1 MSEISFVDTTLRDGQ
16 QSVWALGMKTA
27 AMLPIAAQMDR
38 IGFESM
44 EFFVS
49 IMIKKYVREHKENP
63 WLWLREGVK
72 RFHHT
77 RLRNHGGM
85 HGSGAMEKL
94 PQAAMKLL
102 AERVVSYGITL
113 TRTSNCWNDFAE
125 MRDELRNLRDLG
137 MDTIVNLIYTVSP
150 HHTDEYYAR
159 KAREAAAIRPYRICF
174 KDVGGLLTP
183 ERART
188 LLPAIL
194 QNAGAV
200 PVEYH
205 AHCNNG
211 LATLCYI
218 EAVKLGITALH
229 TAVPP
234 LANGSSQ
241 PSLLNVARNLRAL
254 GYTPIVNDEAVKPV
268 EEHFTAVAKAQGLA
282 VGKPFA
288 YDEAQYRHQV
298 PGGVISNLRH
308 QLSVIGK
315 ENRLA
320 ETLEEA
326 ARVRADFGYPI
337 MVTPL
342 SQFVVSQAAINV
354 IVGERYKE
362 VTDQVIQYALGIWG
376 KEAPEIMAPDVKD
389 KILSRRRAR
398 DWEHW
403 TAPAL
408 SLREV
413 RQKYGAAISDEELLL
428 RIYAGPEAVD
438 ALSAAAPKP
447 QIDGKQSLIQ
457 LIEQL
462 SKKTDCTQV
471 YIRRNGFSLAMRKS
485 DQRSVHEI
493 SRPAR
498 LDRED

>member
-1 MSEISFVDTTLRDGQ
+1 MSEIRFIDTTLRDGQ
-16 QSVWALGMKTA
+16 QSLWALGMKTD
-27 AMLPIAAQMDR
+27 AMLGAAAQMDR

-49 IMIKKYVREHKENP
+49 IMIKKYVRELKENP
-63 WLWLREGVK
+63 WVWLREGTK
-72 RFHHT
+72 RFRHT
-77 RLRNHGGM
+77 RLRNHGGL
-85 HGSGAMEKL
+85 HGSGAFEKL
-94 PQAAMKLL
+94 PHAALRLL
-102 AERVVSYGITL
+102 AERVVYYGITL
-113 TRTSNCWNDFAE
+113 TRTSNCWNDFEE
-125 MRDELRNLRDLG
+125 MRDEVRELSELG
-137 MDTIVNLIYTVSP
+137 METVVNLIYSVSP
-150 HHTDEYYAR
+150 RHTDEYYA
-159 KAREAAAIRPYRICF
+159 KKCREAAAIQPYRICF

-194 QNAGAV
+194 QNAGEV
-200 PVEYH
+200 PIEYH

-218 EAVKLGITALH
+218 EAVKLGINSLH

-234 LANGSSQ
+234 LASGSSQ
-241 PSLLNVARNLRAL
+241 PSILNVARNLRAL
-254 GYTPIVNDEAVKPV
+254 GYTPIVNDEEVIPV
-268 EEHFTAVAKAQGLA
+268 EAHFTAVAKNQGLA
-282 VGKPFA
+282 IGKPFA
-288 YDEAQYRHQV
+288 YDESQYLHQV

-308 QLSVIGK
+308 QLRLIGK
-315 ENRLA
+315 GDKLP

-376 KEAPEIMAPDVKD
+376 KEAKDIMDPDVKD
-389 KILSRRRAR
+389 KILGRSRAKDWQSWRAP
-398 DWEHW
+398 E
-403 TAPAL
+403 L
-408 SLREV
+408 SLHEL
-413 RQKYGAAISDEELLL
+413 RQKYGAGISDEELLL

-438 ALSAAAPKP
+438 ALCANGAPTP
-447 QIDGKQSLIQ
+447 RASSKQSLLQ

-462 SKKTDCTQV
+462 SSKKDCHHV
-471 YIRRNGFSLAMRKS
+471 HIRRNGFSLKMGKS
-485 DQRSVHEI
+485 AQAANVV
-493 SRPAR
+493 
-498 LDRED
+498 

>member
-1 MSEISFVDTTLRDGQ
+1 MSEIHFVDTTLRDGQ
-16 QSVWALGMKTA
+16 QSLWALGMKTG
-27 AMLPIAAQMDR
+27 AMLPIVPQMDR

-49 IMIKKYVREHKENP
+49 IMFKKYVREHKENP
-63 WLWLREGVK
+63 WVWLREGTK
-72 RFHHT
+72 RFRHT
-77 RLRNHGGM
+77 RLRNHGGL
-85 HGSGAMEKL
+85 HGSGAFEKL
-94 PQAAMKLL
+94 PHAALKLL

-113 TRTSNCWNDFAE
+113 TRTSNCWNDFEE
-125 MRDELRNLRDLG
+125 MRDEVRELGALG
-137 MDTIVNLIYTVSP
+137 METIVNLIYTVSP
-150 HHTDEYYAR
+150 RHTDAYYAQKSR
-159 KAREAAAIRPYRICF
+159 DAAAIRPYRICF

-194 QNAGAV
+194 QNAGDI

-211 LATLCYI
+211 LAPLCYL

-241 PSLLNVARNLRAL
+241 PSIVNVAKNLRAL
-254 GYTPIVNDEAVKPV
+254 GYTPRVNDEALKPV
-268 EEHFTAVAKAQGLA
+268 EDHFKGVAKRDGLS

-288 YDEAQYRHQV
+288 YDQSQYLHQV

-308 QLSVIGK
+308 QLRLVGK
-315 ENRLA
+315 ENELA

-354 IVGERYKE
+354 MVGERYKE
-362 VTDQVIQYALGIWG
+362 VTDQVIQYALGYWG
-376 KEAPEIMAPDVKD
+376 KDAPALLDRNVKD
-389 KILSRRRAR
+389 KILHRAR
-398 DWEHW
+398 AKDWARW
-403 TAPAL
+403 TPPDS
-408 SLREV
+408 SLHEL
-413 RQKYGAAISDEELLL
+413 RQKYGASVSDEELLL
-428 RIYAGPEAVD
+428 RVYAGADAVD
-438 ALSAAAPKP
+438 ALANAGLPKP
-447 QIDGKQSLIQ
+447 QLDGKQSLLQ
-457 LIEQL
+457 LVEQL
-462 SKKTDCTQV
+462 SKKKGCNHI
-471 YIRRNGFSLAMRKS
+471 YIRRNGMSLSLGKTAS
-485 DQRSVHEI
+485 H
-493 SRPAR
+493 PA
-498 LDRED
+498 

>member
-1 MSEISFVDTTLRDGQ
+1 MSEIRFIDTTLRDGQ
-16 QSVWALGMKTA
+16 QSLWALGMKTG

-63 WLWLREGVK
+63 WVWLREGVK
-72 RFHHT
+72 QFRHT
-77 RLRNHGGM
+77 RLRNHGGL

-102 AERVVSYGITL
+102 AERVVSYGVTL
-113 TRTSNCWNDFAE
+113 TRTSNCWNDFEE
-125 MRDELRNLRDLG
+125 MRRELHDLRALG

-150 HHTDEYYAR
+150 RHTDEYYAR

-194 QNAGAV
+194 KNAGDV

-211 LATLCYI
+211 LATLCYL

-241 PSLLNVARNLRAL
+241 PSILNVARNLCAL
-254 GYTPIVNDEAVKPV
+254 GYTPVVNDREVKPV
-268 EEHFTAVAKAQGLA
+268 EEHFTAVAKAQNLA
-282 VGKPFA
+282 IGKPFA
-288 YDEAQYRHQV
+288 YDQAQYLHQV

-308 QLSVIGK
+308 QLRLVGK
-315 ENRLA
+315 EEKLP
-320 ETLEEA
+320 ETLEET

-389 KILSRRRAR
+389 KILSRRRAK
-398 DWEHW
+398 DWENW
-403 TAPAL
+403 SAPDL
-408 SLREV
+408 SLHEV
-413 RQKYGAAISDEELLL
+413 RHKYGAGISDEELLL
-428 RIYAGPEAVD
+428 RIYAGPDAVD
-438 ALSAAAPKP
+438 ALKTAAAPKP
-447 QIDGKQSLIQ
+447 HLDGKRSLLQ

-462 SKKTDCTQV
+462 SAKKDCNHI
-471 YIRRNGFSLAMRKS
+471 YIHRDGVSLTLGKTSHAA
-485 DQRSVHEI
+485 H
-493 SRPAR
+493 PA
-498 LDRED
+498 